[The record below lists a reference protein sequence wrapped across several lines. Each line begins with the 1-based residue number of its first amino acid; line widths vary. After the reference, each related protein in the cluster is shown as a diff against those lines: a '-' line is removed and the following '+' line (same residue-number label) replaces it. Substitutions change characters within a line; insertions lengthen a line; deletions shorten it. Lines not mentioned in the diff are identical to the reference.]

1 MKIAVLDADLNA
13 RKRHRFPNLVCMKLS
28 GYHKSEGDEVTL
40 KTDYADLDRFDKVYI
55 AKVFTNTKVPSEVL
69 HRKNVLYGGTGFFYD
84 KAVPL
89 PYAIEHHMP
98 DYHLY
103 DAWISTQ
110 TSWRKTREFRY
121 YTDYAIGYLTRGC
134 YRGCA
139 FCVNRNAKR
148 SEKHSPIAEF
158 LSPEKKK
165 ICLLDDN
172 FFACPHW
179 RQLLS
184 ELRQTGRPFQFKQG
198 LDERLLTD
206 EICEMLTTSK
216 YDGEYIFA
224 FDDYREA
231 PIITKKLKLLR
242 KYTDAVCKFY
252 CFTSFDRQGK
262 WDSAF
267 WKRDVL
273 ELLYRIEILMRHRC
287 LPYVMRYERYEE
299 SPYRGMYITISRWC
313 NQPSFFKKQS
323 LREFVQA
330 NGAGSASERYFHDF
344 VKQIPEAI
352 RFSDLKYGAVNFC
365 KRNPPQ

>member
-1 MKIAVLDADLNA
+1 
-13 RKRHRFPNLVCMKLS
+13 MKLS
-28 GYHKSEGDEVTL
+28 GYHKSEGDAVTL
-40 KTDYADLDRFDKVYI
+40 KTDYADLDSFDKVYI
-55 AKVFTNTKVPSEVL
+55 AKVFTNTRVPSEVP

-103 DAWISTQ
+103 DEWISTQ
-110 TSWRKTREFRY
+110 VLRRKTREFRC

-134 YRGCA
+134 YRECA
-139 FCVNRNAKR
+139 FCVNRNEKR
-148 SEKHSPIAEF
+148 SEKHSSIAEF

-172 FFACPHW
+172 FFAYPHW
-179 RQLLS
+179 KNLLS
-184 ELRQTGRPFQFKQG
+184 ELRQTGLPFQFKQG

-206 EICEMLTTSK
+206 EMCEMLTASK

-224 FDDYREA
+224 FGDYRDA
-231 PIITKKLKLLR
+231 PLIERKLRLFR
-242 KYTDAVCKFY
+242 NYTNAICKFY
-252 CFTSFDRQGK
+252 CFTGFDRQGK
-262 WDSAF
+262 WDISF
-267 WKRDVL
+267 WKRDML
-273 ELLYRIEILMRHRC
+273 ELLYRIEILMYHCC

-313 NQPSFFKKQS
+313 NQPSFFKKKS

-344 VKQIPEAI
+344 VKEIPEAI
-352 RFSDLKYGAVNFC
+352 RFSDLKYGEVNIA
-365 KRNPPQ
+365 

>member
-1 MKIAVLDADLNA
+1 M
-13 RKRHRFPNLVCMKLS
+13 CC
-28 GYHKSEGDEVTL
+28 
-40 KTDYADLDRFDKVYI
+40 
-55 AKVFTNTKVPSEVL
+55 
-69 HRKNVLYGGTGFFYD
+69 TGERDFFYD

-121 YTDYAIGYLTRGC
+121 YTDYVIGYLTRGC
-134 YRGCA
+134 YRGCS

-148 SEKHSPIAEF
+148 SEKHSSIAEF

-224 FDDYREA
+224 FDDYRDA
-231 PIITKKLKLLR
+231 PIIERKLRLLR
-242 KYTDAVCKFY
+242 KYIDAVCKFY
-252 CFTSFDRQGK
+252 CFTGFDRQGK

-267 WKRDVL
+267 WKRDML
-273 ELLYRIEILMRHRC
+273 ELLYRIEIL
-287 LPYVMRYERYEE
+287 
-299 SPYRGMYITISRWC
+299 T
-313 NQPSFFKKQS
+313 
-323 LREFVQA
+323 
-330 NGAGSASERYFHDF
+330 
-344 VKQIPEAI
+344 
-352 RFSDLKYGAVNFC
+352 
-365 KRNPPQ
+365 